1 MDMESQQVAG
11 LERMATESQRPITEQ
26 EDALYSAR
34 VLEQARNPGNLGC
47 MEAPDAHAIITGWC
61 GDTMEIYLRLNGG
74 MIQEATFMTD
84 GCGPAVASGNML
96 TTMVQG
102 MALDEANRIDPQDL
116 LLALDRLPDESAHC
130 AELAVNTLRK
140 AIADVQRTQTTG
152 VV

>member
-1 MDMESQQVAG
+1 MAEQGETDKLDHLVA
-11 LERMATESQRPITEQ
+11 ETQRDIDDKEQ
-26 EDALYSAR
+26 ALYSAR

-61 GDTMEIYLRLNGG
+61 GDTMEIYLRLNGST
-74 MIQEATFMTD
+74 IEEATFMTD
-84 GCGPAVASGNML
+84 GCGAAVASGNML

-102 MALDEANRIDPQDL
+102 MALDEANRINPQDL

-140 AIADVQRTQTTG
+140 AIANVQRTQTTG

>member
-1 MDMESQQVAG
+1 MVEQGETDKLDHPV
-11 LERMATESQRPITEQ
+11 TELQREIDDKDQ
-26 EDALYSAR
+26 ALYSAR
-34 VLEQARNPGNLGC
+34 VLEQARNPRNLGC

-84 GCGPAVASGNML
+84 GCDPAVASGNML

-116 LLALDRLPDESAHC
+116 LLALDSLPDESAHC
-130 AELAVNTLRK
+130 AELAVKTLRE
-140 AIADVQRTQTTG
+140 AIANVQGTHATG
-152 VV
+152 AL